1 MQDGHLQSTKS
12 KNLSTYI
19 LYPIKIAFKIK
30 AKYLFRY
37 RKDNG
42 IHHQK
47 GQKSKEWVYENSKK
61 PGNII
66 NIKVRVNVKSIKWD
80 KSLLFLLFVCKFIV
94 S

>member
-1 MQDGHLQSTKS
+1 MQDSRLQSTKS

-30 AKYLFRY
+30 AKSLFRY
-37 RKDNG
+37 RKDSG

-47 GQKSKEWVYENSKK
+47 GPKSKEWVYENSSK

-80 KSLLFLLFVCKFIV
+80 KSLLFLLLFCKFIV